1 MDKPKKILPTA
12 STKNSTD
19 TRVAR
24 RIKALNQVLSRAS
37 VGNFST
43 NIKLPAKEDEFT
55 EVFVGVQVM
64 LEVIREKI
72 AEFEHLKQ
80 DLESKVAER
89 TKALELLQSIT
100 AQAAGTATIREA
112 YQWTLK
118 LICAHMKWP
127 VGHVYEVDSEFELP
141 LRSTNIW
148 HIDSGKSARF
158 EVFRK
163 FTEATHLKSGL
174 GLPGNAYRRGRPM
187 WMPDVTTNALF
198 ARPKAAKVSGVA
210 AGFAFPVRA
219 DGEIVAI
226 LEFFTVENVAP
237 EPVFMEM
244 IATLGTQLGSSI
256 DRIRAGTQIRAS
268 EEHLRTLT
276 AAASDAIISA
286 NDRGCIMSWN
296 HGAQKMFG
304 YTEKE
309 ALDEPM
315 QLLMPERFKQ
325 AHALGMKRVRKTG
338 KSKLVGST
346 VELVGR
352 RKDGTEFP
360 IELSLSRWQT
370 EEGTFFTGIIRNI
383 TERKR
388 AEEKLR
394 AYTAELEGLNQV
406 MVGRELKMIAL
417 KEELAMLKR
426 AKRN

>member
-1 MDKPKKILPTA
+1 
-12 STKNSTD
+12 
-19 TRVAR
+19 
-24 RIKALNQVLSRAS
+24 
-37 VGNFST
+37 
-43 NIKLPAKEDEFT
+43 
-55 EVFVGVQVM
+55 
-64 LEVIREKI
+64 
-72 AEFEHLKQ
+72 
-80 DLESKVAER
+80 
-89 TKALELLQSIT
+89 
-100 AQAAGTATIREA
+100 
-112 YQWTLK
+112 
-118 LICAHMKWP
+118 MKWP

-148 HIDSGKSARF
+148 HIDSGKPARF
-158 EVFRK
+158 EVFRR
-163 FTEATHLKSGL
+163 FTEETHLKSGT
-174 GLPGNAYRRGRPM
+174 GLPGNAYRRGRPV
-187 WMPDVTTNALF
+187 WMSDVTTNTQF
-198 ARPKAAKVSGVA
+198 ARPKAAKASGIG
-210 AGFAFPVRA
+210 AGFAFPIRA

-226 LEFFTVENVAP
+226 LEFFTSESISP
-237 EPVFMEM
+237 EPVFLEM
-244 IATLGTQLGSSI
+244 ITSLGTQLGSSI

-296 HGAQKMFG
+296 RGAQKMFG

-309 ALDEPM
+309 ALEEPM
-315 QLLMPERFKQ
+315 QLLMPERFKH

-383 TERKR
+383 TERKK

-394 AYTAELEGLNQV
+394 AYTAELEELNQV

-417 KEELAMLKR
+417 KEELAMLKQS
-426 AKRN
+426 KRN